1 MCSTFVYFCVKHK
14 NYLRQDFSYIDL
26 LQQLSFFKR
35 NRNVVAEAAKI
46 QNSYDVLQ
54 SLRDHAFSYK
64 KTVYKK
70 LRFKHNL
77 VSRQPL
83 YNAII
88 NFKQN
93 FVNLTAS

>member
-35 NRNVVAEAAKI
+35 SRNVVAEAAKI

-54 SLRDHAFSYK
+54 SLRDHVFYIRNPFIRNTDSN
-64 KTVYKK
+64 T
-70 LRFKHNL
+70 NL
-77 VSRQPL
+77 SFHTHFTTP
-83 YNAII
+83 
-88 NFKQN
+88 
-93 FVNLTAS
+93 